1 MKFKTKGK
9 IEPQQIQ
16 PSPLASRRYGRLE
29 GKEAPLAT
37 MNEKRRLCRR
47 LVVWEVNYEVFDL

>member
-16 PSPLASRRYGRLE
+16 PSPLASRHYGRLE

-37 MNEKRRLCRR
+37 MNEKRRLCS
-47 LVVWEVNYEVFDL
+47 